1 MESVLF
7 VRSTAFA
14 FAGRISAQS
23 RSGFFG
29 FTPKGVRTSYVVS
42 LVWVSYRLSVIHSR
56 DERVHYQNTRAAA
69 RRLIGD
75 LIQALPAVLL
85 IGVLPGWFWTMTL
98 LRSDDLAERLA
109 FSVALSITLVPTA
122 ALLQIYL
129 FETGVTLTVT
139 LVSATLVFLM
149 GLAIYLLLG
158 PAKKGE
164 GRICN
169 PPPPPGFFTLVPLA
183 GALALALAMLL
194 GLAPGEWLMIPIA
207 LLVLAAGAAYLWA
220 LGGRETPLAGQPEDG
235 STIAPAARYGL
246 LFLVLLLVLA
256 RGYLGPIVNGWPFPR
271 GIDRYE
277 HAVMAGMMMKSGST
291 QSFMLY
297 PPGFHLLT
305 AMISRLSG
313 FGPLEVFPILAPAL
327 PLLCALACYALA
339 RRMWGWEYGVAAA
352 LTSGLLLGS
361 TYLQFEEAR
370 WPNFIGEYFLIVL
383 AVAALIGLYASP
395 GTRGAILLALLGS
408 STVLYHQ
415 IAGYSLAVLLAA
427 ISILFVPY
435 LLLKD
440 RRRGVYLLLSFVL
453 LGLLCVFYAWDT
465 YDLPNLVAGMLGN
478 SETGRGGEAV
488 AMAIGTKPAN
498 GPGHFLMTL
507 SHPVLWF
514 GLLGLPFMLA
524 GRENVRGTPDILAR
538 LTLLVWTLLLFF
550 GSLTSY
556 SGFPDRFERDL
567 GVPLALLAALALV
580 TLLRVPLSLRHVGS
594 GALAAVVLVV
604 ALTATLVGAQ
614 SVQSLE
620 QASGPSTR
628 LRDRPAPAEVVAA
641 GTWLR
646 QHNHGGSIVS
656 TPYLDYVPSRAMLA
670 MGGYTRMQ
678 SYDAARIRRA
688 RDLPPFGASP
698 LWDALHILRNPTGE
712 RTAHLI
718 EKNDVSYIVFH
729 KDSPDADWHRYALQ
743 KDLYKTVFQNDS
755 VIIFAPRG

>member
-1 MESVLF
+1 
-7 VRSTAFA
+7 
-14 FAGRISAQS
+14 
-23 RSGFFG
+23 
-29 FTPKGVRTSYVVS
+29 
-42 LVWVSYRLSVIHSR
+42 
-56 DERVHYQNTRAAA
+56 
-69 RRLIGD
+69 LIGD
-75 LIQALPAVLL
+75 LIRALPAVLL
-85 IGVLPGWFWTMTL
+85 VGVLPGWFWTRTL
-98 LRSDDLAERLA
+98 LRSNDLAERLA
-109 FSVALSITLVPTA
+109 YSVALSITLAPTA
-122 ALLQIYL
+122 ALLQTYL
-129 FETGVTLTVT
+129 FATGVTLAVT
-139 LVSATLVFLM
+139 LVSAALVFLA
-149 GLAIYLLLG
+149 GLALYLLFG

-164 GRICN
+164 EPVCN
-169 PPPPPGFFTLVPLA
+169 PPSAPGVATLVPLV

-207 LLVLAAGAAYLWA
+207 GLALAAGAAYLWTPR
-220 LGGRETPLAGQPEDG
+220 GRETPRTGQFEGGRP
-235 STIAPAARYGL
+235 IAPAARYGL
-246 LFLVLLLVLA
+246 LSLVLLLVLA
-256 RGYLGPIVNGWPFPR
+256 RGYLGPIINGWPFPR

-277 HAVMAGMMMKSGST
+277 HAVMAGMMMKTGST
-291 QSFMLY
+291 ESFMLY

-313 FGPLEVFPILAPAL
+313 FGPLETFPILTPAL

-370 WPNFIGEYFLIVL
+370 LPNFVGEYFLIVL
-383 AVAALIGLYASP
+383 AVAALIGMYSSP
-395 GTRGAILLALLGS
+395 GTRGGILLAVLGS

-427 ISILFVPY
+427 ISILFLPY
-435 LLLKD
+435 LLLRD
-440 RRRGVYLLLSFVL
+440 RRRGVYLTLSLAL

-465 YDLPNLVAGMLGN
+465 YDLPNLVAGMLGS

-507 SHPVLWF
+507 SHPVLWL

-524 GRENVRGTPDILAR
+524 GREEAKGTPDILAR

-567 GVPLALLAALALV
+567 GVPLALLAALALI
-580 TLLRVPLSLRHVGS
+580 TLLRAPLSLRPTG
-594 GALAAVVLVV
+594 GAVLAAVVLAV
-604 ALTATLVGAQ
+604 ALSATLVGAQ
-614 SVQSLE
+614 SIRSLE

-628 LRDRPAPAEVVAA
+628 LKDRPAPAEVAAA
-641 GTWLR
+641 GTWLW
-646 QHNHGGSIVS
+646 QHDRGGSIVC

-678 SYDAARIRRA
+678 SYDAARIRRE
-688 RDLPPFGASP
+688 RDLPPFGPGP
-698 LWDALHILRNPTGE
+698 LWDALHILNNPTSG
-712 RTAHLI
+712 RTARLI
-718 EKNDVSYIVFH
+718 EDNDVRYIVFH
-729 KDSPDADWHRYALQ
+729 KGSLAADWRRYALQ
-743 KDLYKTVFQNDS
+743 TDLYKTVFQNDG
-755 VIIFAPRG
+755 VIIFAPR